1 MGFIWDARAVTSSK
15 RAHCTQRSHNANTDR
30 ELAISR
36 AGYFI
41 VYSSSHSHR
50 EKIRL
55 HVINHDYIK
64 IISYPRCFE
73 QPVHRSSSRLWCAPG
88 SSHSLQAHRAHIVG
102 TNPSHNHYSTT
113 SHRINRWCKEEDSRC
128 PEDPRVP
135 VPFISESALS
145 LHHISAQDV
154 VVVVVPLS
162 IYQPVSVP
170 DRRLFH
176 MLD

>member
-1 MGFIWDARAVTSSK
+1 MRCSCCYIIKEGSLHSEVA
-15 RAHCTQRSHNANTDR
+15 QRQHWPRTCH
-30 ELAISR
+30 LQSR
-36 AGYFI
+36 LF
-41 VYSSSHSHR
+41 HRLLFFPSHR

-128 PEDPRVP
+128 PEDPSP
-135 VPFISESALS
+135 ST
-145 LHHISAQDV
+145 LHIRISAI
-154 VVVVVPLS
+154 PTSHLRARRCCRRRSS
-162 IYQPVSVP
+162 INLQV
-170 DRRLFH
+170 RLCTPIGGSTCWTSAP
-176 MLD
+176 